1 MSNSHFLKMS
11 LEWIFFHYC
20 LFEFFLIFFSDYL
33 DAYGDLEAYLLQ
45 FSMTPWLSVTNVFG
59 ILRI

>member
-1 MSNSHFLKMS
+1 MSNPHFLKMS
-11 LEWIFFHYC
+11 LEWIFIHYF
-20 LFEFFLIFFSDYL
+20 LFEFFFSDYL

-45 FSMTPWLSVTNVFG
+45 FSITPRLSVTNVFG

>member
-1 MSNSHFLKMS
+1 MS

-45 FSMTPWLSVTNVFG
+45 FSITPRLSVTNVFG

>member
-1 MSNSHFLKMS
+1 MS
-11 LEWIFFHYC
+11 LEWIFIHYF
-20 LFEFFLIFFSDYL
+20 LFIFFFSDYL

-45 FSMTPWLSVTNVFG
+45 FSITPRLSVTNVFG